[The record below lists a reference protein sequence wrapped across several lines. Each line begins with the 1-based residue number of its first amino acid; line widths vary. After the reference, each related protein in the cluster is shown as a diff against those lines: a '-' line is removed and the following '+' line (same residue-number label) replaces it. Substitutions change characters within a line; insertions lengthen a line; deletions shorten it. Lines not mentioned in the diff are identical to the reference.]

1 MAMTGLMTPAIL
13 DVDLEALAANYRTVL
28 AVAQPARVAAVLKAN
43 AYGLGIGP
51 VAGRLDRE
59 GCREFFISSLAEGL
73 ELRAILPRSRIYVLE
88 GASGATSACC
98 EADLIPVLN
107 TPEEVEEWVRE
118 APESPAAVQVD
129 TGMTRVGLD
138 PEDVDRLAEQGVWQ
152 RCRLALVMTHLACA
166 DEPSHPLNARQVER
180 FAQVCRHFDG
190 VATSIGNS
198 AGIWLGPAYR
208 GDVVRPGLA
217 LYGGRPQLAGPSPV
231 TPVVRFTARVL
242 QVRKL
247 REERSIGYGATAQLP
262 AGAVIATIGAGYAD
276 GLPRALGNRG
286 YAYLNGLTVPIIGR
300 VSMDLI
306 TLDVSQ
312 LGEHGCAVGDEAEL
326 IGHHIPL
333 EEVAAAA
340 ESVSYEILTQL
351 STRLPR
357 RYSDGN

>member
-28 AVAQPARVAAVLKAN
+28 AVASPARVAAVLKAN

-51 VAGRLDRE
+51 VARRLDRE
-59 GCREFFISSLAEGL
+59 GCEEFFISSLAEGL

-88 GASGATSACC
+88 GAAGEIGACR

-107 TPEEVEEWVRE
+107 TSEEVEEWVRE
-118 APESPAAVQVD
+118 APESPAALQVD

-138 PEDVDRLAEQGVWQ
+138 PEDVDRLAQAGCWK
-152 RCRLALVMTHLACA
+152 RCHLLLVLTHLACA
-166 DEPSHPLNARQVER
+166 DEPSHPLNARQIER
-180 FAQVCRHFDG
+180 FAQVRRHFDG
-190 VATSIGNS
+190 VPTSIGNS

-217 LYGGRPQLAGPSPV
+217 LYGGRPQLEGPSPV
-231 TPVVRFTARVL
+231 TPVVRFTARIL

-247 REERSIGYGATAQLP
+247 REDRSVGYGATAQLP
-262 AGAVIATIGAGYAD
+262 AGAIIATIGAGYAD

-286 YAYLNGLTVPIIGR
+286 FAYLNGQSVPIVGR

-312 LGEHGCAVGDEAEL
+312 LGENGCAVGDEAEL
-326 IGHHIPL
+326 IGHHIRL
-333 EEVAAAA
+333 EEVATAA

-357 RYSDGN
+357 RYSGEQ